1 MDAAERLRDLLE
13 DSVKVQGLAGSL
25 LWRGGWRNGGGG
37 AGRRAGTHTHLRS
50 TSIHFSLQAQLAL
63 GASSALATL
72 FAVLR
77 RGNAATIRP
86 VLECLAVALAQQ
98 PPQQGQP
105 PSTAPLPGAIN
116 AELFSRMEGS
126 LALVLGLLAPDAAMA
141 SDFGARYY
149 AARLLTACAVANPG
163 RAVAAL
169 LGAPAGVGRVM
180 DLVADPHDAV
190 RNEAL
195 ILALTLARTSPD
207 VQQVAVLEGGFERL
221 LNLVAAEGGTDGG
234 AVVQDCLDLVAA
246 LVARHAGNG
255 VQFQEAGHL
264 GRLVPLLRQVD
275 PVKKPSPQQA
285 ANIGAV
291 LDVVVALVD
300 RDATPVVALPG
311 QPVGPR
317 GDAAA
322 LASAA
327 RANQDALVSAGLVP
341 TLVALCLDNGGMPEE
356 GVRVRA
362 MTALAAL
369 VRACPPGQ
377 AALGGATISVV
388 GRTLPVVQALLRTAL
403 RAPAPAERVA
413 GDSVLAGL
421 CEANSGGQVGLA
433 GTITPVER
441 GEVEERGTG
450 RRGRAAP
457 TALGPRL
464 RPPAFLT
471 LKRALRCSL
480 ASHYPSHACQA

>member
-1 MDAAERLRDLLE
+1 ME
-13 DSVKVQGLAGSL
+13 
-25 LWRGGWRNGGGG
+25 RGGSRRGLG
-37 AGRRAGTHTHLRS
+37 RAGFSARARS
-50 TSIHFSLQAQLAL
+50 SQPSPLLSFFQAQLAL

-77 RGNAATIRP
+77 RGEAATVRP

-98 PPQQGQP
+98 QP
-105 PSTAPLPGAIN
+105 PPDHPPGAPLPGAIN
-116 AELFSRMEGS
+116 AELACRMEGS

-141 SDFGARYY
+141 GDFGARYY

-195 ILALTLARTSPD
+195 ILALSLARASPD

-221 LNLVAAEGGTDGG
+221 LNLVAAEGGPDGG

-246 LVARHAGNG
+246 LVGGHAGNAL
-255 VQFQEAGHL
+255 QFREAGHL

-275 PVKKPSPQQA
+275 PVRKPTPQQA

-291 LDVVVALVD
+291 LDVVIALVD
-300 RDATPVVALPG
+300 GGRTAPAVAPLPG
-311 QPVGPR
+311 VPVGPR

-322 LASAA
+322 LAAA
-327 RANQDALVSAGLVP
+327 SRANQDALVGAGLVP
-341 TLVALCLDNGGMPEE
+341 TLVSLCLDNGGMPEE

-362 MTALAAL
+362 MAALAAL
-369 VRACPPGQ
+369 VRACPAGQ

-403 RAPAPAERVA
+403 RAPTPAERVA

-421 CEANSGGQVGLA
+421 CEANPGGQAALA
-433 GTITPVER
+433 ATITPVER
-441 GEVEERGTG
+441 GEWLERGEQWRG
-450 RRGRAAP
+450 GRARAGGRARG
-457 TALGPRL
+457 TALGSPFFCT
-464 RPPAFLT
+464 A
-471 LKRALRCSL
+471 
-480 ASHYPSHACQA
+480 